1 MKSVFIF
8 GFLPDSPGKTVVST
22 ALCRGLLNRGFS
34 VAPFKPRS
42 GHNLWYQYD
51 AFTECKR
58 EARLFCEDIMKLK
71 RASRCRLPYEV
82 LNPVDALMTPLD
94 AGVFLRENYIR
105 GMYIRESE
113 IFSHLLVERYTSWIE
128 GKMKSVICVNE
139 TSLSHGAL
147 GDREYIE
154 ALTEKADRVVT
165 IRDVSEWAS
174 VFERFGPRSISTCR
188 DKIAEDYELMVVEGF
203 NDAVCPAPGLRYE
216 VVVGV
221 GPGIAALYDPS
232 DFDRAIKVRS
242 TIGSNPMELRSNNI
256 VELIKPEKILTVPAL
271 NSKDLVA
278 FDRLSQKLDELV
290 LAILER
296 FE

>member
-1 MKSVFIF
+1 LRAVFIF

-22 ALCRGLLNRGFS
+22 ALCRGVLNRGFN

-42 GHNLWYQYD
+42 GHNFWYQYD
-51 AFTECKR
+51 ACVECKR

-82 LNPVDALMTPLD
+82 LNPVDALMAPLD
-94 AGVFLRENYIR
+94 AGVFLRDDYIR
-105 GMYIRESE
+105 GMYLRESDT
-113 IFSHLLVERYTSWIE
+113 FSHLLVERYTSGVG
-128 GKMKSVICVNE
+128 GKTKSVICVNE
-139 TSLSHGAL
+139 TSLSHGVL
-147 GDREYIE
+147 GDRGYIE
-154 ALTEKADRVVT
+154 ALMEKADDVVT
-165 IRDVSEWAS
+165 VSDVSEWAS
-174 VFERFGPRSISTCR
+174 VFERFGPRSISMCR
-188 DKIAEDYELMVVEGF
+188 DRIGEDYELMVVEGF
-203 NDAVCPAPGLRYE
+203 NDAVCPAPGMRYE

-221 GPGIAALYDPS
+221 GPGIVALYDPS

-256 VELIKPEKILTVPAL
+256 VELIKPDEILTVPAL
-271 NSKDLVA
+271 KSKDLVA

-290 LAILER
+290 VAILKR